1 MRNPPRVALA
11 SLVLVLAHPAGAYET
26 DQLTDR
32 HVPLVDAAPVAN
44 ARVDEVLDLA
54 AADTNRITECEAD
67 DETTRKVLARRIY
80 HYTARRKRVP
90 WRGPVRGFGFG
101 TYSAWLESAP
111 IDLRTFPDR
120 GDIYGGIAVPDSVI
134 LGSVGPCSTLNLAGV
149 LLGTDKIDH
158 FWTEGLHYAQRSNWG
173 RAPERAL
180 RFGTGTERSYYGML
194 TSNAFS
200 YADLRANWDGYR
212 FYVGLLG
219 EESVLRRDDDG
230 CVQRVA
236 GFDWADWVDWEY
248 DEVLNPPVFAPRV
261 QELLTYRLKGRRAEY
276 CDSWSEWGPGFEAH
290 LDEALATDP
299 VYVRGKAPP
308 RRDPYDLPALC
319 GPAGDE

>member
-1 MRNPPRVALA
+1 MGKAPGVLA
-11 SLVLVLAHPAGAYET
+11 VLVLALGAPARAYET

-32 HVPLVDAAPVAN
+32 HVPLLDARTVAN
-44 ARVDEVLDLA
+44 AKVDEILDLA
-54 AADTNRITECEAD
+54 AADTNRLTACRTND
-67 DETTRKVLARRIY
+67 DKTRKVLARRIFR
-80 HYTARRKRVP
+80 YTARRQHVP

-134 LGSVGPCSTLNLAGV
+134 LGAVGPCSTLNLAGV

-158 FWTEGLHYAQRSNWG
+158 FWTEGLHYAERSGWG
-173 RAPERAL
+173 ERPERAI
-180 RFGTGTERSYYGML
+180 RFGTGTERSYYGMM

-219 EESVLRRDDDG
+219 ADSVLQRGEDG
-230 CVQRVA
+230 CVERVA
-236 GFDWADWVDWEY
+236 GFDWAAWIDWEY

-261 QELLTYRLKGRRAEY
+261 QAALEYRLKNRRDEY
-276 CDSWSEWGPGFEAH
+276 CDSWDAWGVGFEDH
-290 LDEALATDP
+290 LHDVLAAEP
-299 VYVRGKAPP
+299 VYVSGRAPA
-308 RRDPYDLPALC
+308 RRDPYDLPGLC
-319 GPAGDE
+319 GPLGDE